1 MRERNYLAAAPRRKS
16 LHGSSSK
23 RLEAEPV
30 DETTGSASQSAT
42 DIAIYIAQM
51 TAELGLMASSAKLDV
66 LAYLLAIART
76 EAERSAG
83 RKAFNPQ
90 LPIKLD

>member
-1 MRERNYLAAAPRRKS
+1 MRERNFSGAAARRKS

-23 RLEAEPV
+23 KMESEHTH
-30 DETTGSASQSAT
+30 ETAQQGST
-42 DIAIYIAQM
+42 DVAIYIAQM
-51 TAELGLMASSAKLDV
+51 TNELGHMARSAKLDV

-76 EAERSAG
+76 EAERLAG
-83 RKAFNPQ
+83 RKAFDPH

>member
-1 MRERNYLAAAPRRKS
+1 
-16 LHGSSSK
+16 
-23 RLEAEPV
+23 
-30 DETTGSASQSAT
+30 
-42 DIAIYIAQM
+42 M
-51 TAELGLMASSAKLDV
+51 TAELGLMATSAKLDV

>member
-1 MRERNYLAAAPRRKS
+1 MRERNYNGAAFRRKS
-16 LHGSSSK
+16 LHSSSTK
-23 RLEAEPV
+23 RMEA
-30 DETTGSASQSAT
+30 DQTTGSASQSST

-51 TAELGLMASSAKLDV
+51 TAELGLMATSAKLDV

>member
-1 MRERNYLAAAPRRKS
+1 MRERNYTGAAMRRKS
-16 LHGSSSK
+16 LHGSSLK
-23 RLEAEPV
+23 RIEAEHSSDKTDTV
-30 DETTGSASQSAT
+30 AQSAT

-51 TAELGLMASSAKLDV
+51 TAELGLMATSAKLDV